1 MCYKTIEARDIKRKR
16 LLGRIGNLYGL
27 VGHIENLYGLVDSM
41 KNLYGLVRQKY
52 L

>member
-27 VGHIENLYGLVDSM
+27 VGHIENLCGLVNRINNSH
-41 KNLYGLVRQKY
+41 GLVR
-52 L
+52 